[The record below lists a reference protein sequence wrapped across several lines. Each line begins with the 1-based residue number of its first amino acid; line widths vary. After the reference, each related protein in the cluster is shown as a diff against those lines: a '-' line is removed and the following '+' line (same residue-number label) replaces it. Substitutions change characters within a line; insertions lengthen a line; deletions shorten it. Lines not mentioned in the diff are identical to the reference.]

1 MLSEGTIIALSTPQG
16 SGAIGVIRL
25 SGSSAIE
32 KAAHFISPRS
42 KKEWNQIAPNTA
54 FLGDFNDKNILI
66 DEVLVTFFK
75 GPNSY
80 TGEDVVEISCHGSSY
95 IQQKI
100 ISCFLGKGVH
110 PAQAGEFT
118 LRAYLNKKMDL
129 SQAEAVADIIAS
141 ESEAAH
147 DMAMKQM
154 RGGFSEN
161 MEALRQQLIQFK
173 ALIELELDFGEE
185 EVDFANKDQLR
196 KLLHTLHKDISSL
209 KQSFAYGNVIKKG
222 VPVAIAGKPNAGK
235 SSLLNA
241 LFKEEKAI
249 VSNIPGTT
257 RDLIEDTLIIE
268 GISFRFVDTAG
279 LRETE
284 DVVEAIGVKKAKDK
298 ITQATLLLYLYERTT
313 AYEAIIKDIKSL
325 LHENLNLVLIENK
338 IDQNPSG
345 FDYDFNQKLI
355 DAITH
360 SSTTFG
366 MGVSTLRELSLE
378 PLKDHLV
385 KTIHSLGNNS
395 SVIVNNTR
403 HFHALTLALETLKL
417 VMEGLENNIPGDLL
431 SVELKEAI
439 HHIGSITGKIDAD
452 EDILGTIFGQFC
464 IGK

>member
-42 KKEWNQIAPNTA
+42 KKEWSQIAPNTA
-54 FLGDFNDKNILI
+54 FLGDFNDRNMLI

-80 TGEDVVEISCHGSSY
+80 TGENVVEISCHGSSY

-100 ISCFLGKGVH
+100 ISCFLGKGVQ

-257 RDLIEDTLIIE
+257 RDLIEDTLVIE

-313 AYEAIIKDIKSL
+313 DLEAIIKEIKLL

-345 FDYDFNQKLI
+345 FDNDFNQKLI
-355 DAITH
+355 NAITH
-360 SSTTFG
+360 SSTPFG
-366 MGVSTLRELSLE
+366 IGVSTLEELSLE

-395 SVIVNNTR
+395 SVVVNNTR
-403 HFHALTLALETLKL
+403 HFHALTLALETLEL
-417 VMEGLENNIPGDLL
+417 VMEGLENDIPGDLL

-439 HHIGSITGKIDAD
+439 HYIGSITGKIDAD

>member
-209 KQSFAYGNVIKKG
+209 KQSFAYVNVIKKG

-313 AYEAIIKDIKSL
+313 AYEVIIKDIKSL

-403 HFHALTLALETLKL
+403 HFHALTLALETLEL
-417 VMEGLENNIPGDLL
+417 VMEGLENDIPGDLL

-439 HHIGSITGKIDAD
+439 YHIGSITGKIDAD

>member
-100 ISCFLGKGVH
+100 ISCYLGKGVH

-298 ITQATLLLYLYERTT
+298 ITQATLLLYMYERTT

-325 LHENLNLVLIENK
+325 SVVLI
-338 IDQNPSG
+338 
-345 FDYDFNQKLI
+345 FD
-355 DAITH
+355 
-360 SSTTFG
+360 
-366 MGVSTLRELSLE
+366 
-378 PLKDHLV
+378 
-385 KTIHSLGNNS
+385 LG
-395 SVIVNNTR
+395 
-403 HFHALTLALETLKL
+403 
-417 VMEGLENNIPGDLL
+417 
-431 SVELKEAI
+431 
-439 HHIGSITGKIDAD
+439 
-452 EDILGTIFGQFC
+452 
-464 IGK
+464 

>member
-42 KKEWNQIAPNTA
+42 KKEWSQIAPNTA
-54 FLGDFNDKNILI
+54 FLGDFNDRNMLI

-80 TGEDVVEISCHGSSY
+80 TGENVVEISCHGSSY

-100 ISCFLGKGVH
+100 ISCFLGKGVQ

-257 RDLIEDTLIIE
+257 RDLIEDTLVIE

-313 AYEAIIKDIKSL
+313 DLEAIIKEIKLL

-345 FDYDFNQKLI
+345 FDNDFNQKLI
-355 DAITH
+355 NAITH
-360 SSTTFG
+360 SSTPFG
-366 MGVSTLRELSLE
+366 IGVSTLEELSLE

-403 HFHALTLALETLKL
+403 HFHALTLALETLEL
-417 VMEGLENNIPGDLL
+417 VMEGLENDIPGDLL

-439 HHIGSITGKIDAD
+439 HYIGSITGKIDAD

>member
-313 AYEAIIKDIKSL
+313 AYEVIIKDIKSL

-403 HFHALTLALETLKL
+403 HFHALTLALETLEL
-417 VMEGLENNIPGDLL
+417 VMEGLENDIPGDLL

-439 HHIGSITGKIDAD
+439 YHIGSITGKIDAD

>member
-42 KKEWNQIAPNTA
+42 KKEWNQIAPNTV

-66 DEVLVTFFK
+66 DEVLVTFFE

-298 ITQATLLLYLYERTT
+298 ITQASLLLYLYERTT

-417 VMEGLENNIPGDLL
+417 VMEGLENDIPGDLL

>member
-345 FDYDFNQKLI
+345 FDNDFNQKLI

>member
-54 FLGDFNDKNILI
+54 FLGDFNDKKILV

-100 ISCFLGKGVH
+100 ISCFLGKGVLL
-110 PAQAGEFT
+110 AQAGEFT

-345 FDYDFNQKLI
+345 FDNDFNQKLI

-360 SSTTFG
+360 SSTPFG
-366 MGVSTLRELSLE
+366 MGVSTLEELSLE

-403 HFHALTLALETLKL
+403 HFHALTLALETLEL
-417 VMEGLENNIPGDLL
+417 VMEGLENDIPGDLL

-439 HHIGSITGKIDAD
+439 YHIGSITGKIDAD

>member
-54 FLGDFNDKNILI
+54 FLGDFNDKKILV

>member
-54 FLGDFNDKNILI
+54 FLGDFNDKKILV

-100 ISCFLGKGVH
+100 ISCFLGKGVL

-345 FDYDFNQKLI
+345 FDNDFNQKLI

-360 SSTTFG
+360 SSTPFG
-366 MGVSTLRELSLE
+366 MGVSTLEELILE

-403 HFHALTLALETLKL
+403 HFHALTLALETLEL
-417 VMEGLENNIPGDLL
+417 VMEGLENDIPGDLL
-431 SVELKEAI
+431 SVELKESI
-439 HHIGSITGKIDAD
+439 YHIGSITGKIDAD